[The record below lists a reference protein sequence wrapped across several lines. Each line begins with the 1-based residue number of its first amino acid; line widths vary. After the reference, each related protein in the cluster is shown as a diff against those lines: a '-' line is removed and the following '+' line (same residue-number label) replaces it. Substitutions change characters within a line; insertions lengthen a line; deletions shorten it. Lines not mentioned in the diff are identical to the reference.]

1 MSLPESAVDFMAGHI
16 ERARAQRPKMRV
28 VFPEGDDPRVV
39 AAAERLK
46 RDNLLE
52 PILIGPRPVAAPQ
65 SIECIDPETSP
76 KLNKYAAIYLERR
89 RSRGVTEVES
99 RAVARKPLYFAKL
112 MVAAGDADGCVGGAA
127 TSTAD
132 AVRAGLQCI
141 GTAPGV
147 RTVSSV
153 FFLCVRNRSFGHNGV
168 LALADCA
175 INVDPNALRLAEIAI
190 ATAASVRTLMRTE
203 PVIALLSFSTKGSGK
218 HPAAE
223 KVIEALRIVRARA
236 PELHIDGEL
245 QADAALVEAVGRSK
259 APGST
264 VAGNANTLIF
274 PDLNSANIA
283 CKMVERLGDAA
294 TIGPFLQGLARA
306 GNDLS
311 RGCSVEDIYSVGVIT
326 AVQAEGIRLAAGS
339 RDTG

>member
-1 MSLPESAVDFMAGHI
+1 MSLPQSALDFMAAHI

-28 VFPEGDDPRVV
+28 VFPESDDPRVI

-46 RDNLLE
+46 RNGLIE
-52 PILIGPRPVAAPQ
+52 PILIGPKPASLPAGV
-65 SIECIDPETSP
+65 ECIDPETSP
-76 KLNKYAAIYLERR
+76 NVKKYAAIFFERR

-99 RAVARKPLYFAKL
+99 RMMALKPLYFAKL
-112 MVAAGDADGCVGGAA
+112 MVAAGDADGCVGGAS
-127 TSTAD
+127 TTTAD
-132 AVRAGLQCI
+132 AVRAGIRCI
-141 GTAPGV
+141 GTQPAV

-153 FFLCVRNRSFGHNGV
+153 FFLCVRNPDFGHRGV
-168 LALADCA
+168 LALSDCA
-175 INVDPNALRLAEIAI
+175 INIEPNPSQLADIAI
-190 ATAASVRTLMRTE
+190 ATAQSVRTLLRTE
-203 PVIALLSFSTKGSGK
+203 PIVALLSFSTKGSGK
-218 HPAAE
+218 HKASE
-223 KVIEALRIVRARA
+223 KVVEALRIVRARA

-245 QADAALVEAVGRSK
+245 QADAALVPAVGRSK

-274 PDLNSANIA
+274 PDLASANIA

-311 RGCSVEDIYSVGVIT
+311 RGCSVDDIYNVGVIT
-326 AVQAEGIRLAAGS
+326 AIQAEAFLEKRGQ
-339 RDTG
+339 

>member
-1 MSLPESAVDFMAGHI
+1 MSLPPSAVDFMAGHL
-16 ERARAQRPKMRV
+16 ERVRAQRPKMRV
-28 VFPEGDDPRVV
+28 VFPESDDPRVV
-39 AAAERLK
+39 AAVERLK
-46 RDNLLE
+46 RDNMVE
-52 PILIGPRPVAAPQ
+52 PILVGPRPAPAPPGV
-65 SIECIDPETSP
+65 ECIDPETSP
-76 KLNKYAAIYLERR
+76 KLAKYAAIYFERR

-99 RAVARKPLYFAKL
+99 RAIARRPLYFAKL

-141 GTAPGV
+141 GTAPSV
-147 RTVSSV
+147 RTVSTV
-153 FFLCVRNRSFGHNGV
+153 FFLCVRNRAYGHHGV
-168 LALADCA
+168 LALSDCA
-175 INVDPNALRLAEIAI
+175 LNVEPNAVRLAEIAL

-203 PVIALLSFSTKGSGK
+203 PVVALLSFSTKGSGQHK
-218 HPAAE
+218 AAD
-223 KVIEALRIVRARA
+223 KVVEALRIVRARA

-264 VAGNANTLIF
+264 VAGQANTLIF

-283 CKMVERLGDAA
+283 AKMVERLGDAVC
-294 TIGPFLQGLARA
+294 IGPFLQGLARA

-311 RGCSVEDIYSVGVIT
+311 RGCSVDDIYSVGVIT
-326 AVQAEGIRLAAGS
+326 AVQAEALKSAG
-339 RDTG
+339 